1 MTFGEK
7 PELREIIVNH
17 NKLQTI
23 DIRKAPKLQGLSI
36 DFNQIKSLDLG
47 QNGSLEQLYCKK
59 NPLATIPMQQLPKL
73 TTLSCEAIGIS
84 ELDLSHNPLI
94 KKIYCGDNKI
104 KKLDL
109 SRATKLEELNCKFN
123 ALTELDLST
132 CTELTELYCFEN
144 ELTTLSLANN
154 KKLTILS
161 AGVNGLTKLDLSGLT
176 KLQEVSLSF
185 NQLTQLKLANCP
197 SIGALALDH
206 NALTELDLSGATHL
220 QGLYLSN
227 NKIAGEAALRLV
239 RTLPDRSGDERGI
252 LMCYNKAEFP
262 DDTEGNNFPEE
273 ALKLAKDRNWIAS
286 DGETPL
292 PLGNPAITGEETS
305 THDLTID
312 ASGCVALSDY
322 YAAQLYSADGM
333 LLSSYAHGAPISLN
347 QMPHGLY
354 LLRVT
359 KPNGV
364 VYTARLLWHVR

>member
-1 MTFGEK
+1 M
-7 PELREIIVNH
+7 
-17 NKLQTI
+17 
-23 DIRKAPKLQGLSI
+23 
-36 DFNQIKSLDLG
+36 
-47 QNGSLEQLYCKK
+47 
-59 NPLATIPMQQLPKL
+59 
-73 TTLSCEAIGIS
+73 
-84 ELDLSHNPLI
+84 
-94 KKIYCGDNKI
+94 
-104 KKLDL
+104 
-109 SRATKLEELNCKFN
+109 NCKLN
-123 ALTELDLST
+123 PITELDLSK
-132 CTELTELYCFEN
+132 CTELSELYCFEN

-154 KKLTILS
+154 KKLTVLS
-161 AGVNGLTKLDLSGLT
+161 AGANQLKEIDLSRLTKL
-176 KLQEVSLSF
+176 KEVSLSF
-185 NQLTQLKLANCP
+185 NKLTQLRLENCP
-197 SIGALALDH
+197 SIEALALDH
-206 NALTELDLSGATHL
+206 NELTELDLSGTTHL
-220 QGLYLSN
+220 QGLSLSN
-227 NKIAGEAALRLV
+227 NKIAGEAAVRLV
-239 RTLPDRSGDERGI
+239 RTLPDRSGDEKGI

-262 DDTEGNNFPEE
+262 DDTEENNFPEE

-292 PLGNPAITGEETS
+292 PLANPVITGEETS